1 MKRKTL
7 LEAFLLEH
15 ITVEG
20 AQFIATGDG
29 VDLFRIDTWAAAQSF
44 VLDSDTNRQAGTVFA
59 QNQNLFDQHIT
70 NGANKIYFY
79 TTEDTNRVIHAALYN
94 HNATDLITLS
104 SGQQYRVRNYS
115 FEGLPGRAIPDEL
128 LTADTLE
135 WLPDITVTPVQTNNV
150 EETPNIADVE
160 ITGEVADD
168 ETPID
173 NNTAPEDTTND
184 GDAINTNT
192 TPNPENN
199 VANNNATSSADLK
212 IKVVNGEGIVVGV
225 RRKEY
230 PNGVLVI
237 PEYTE
242 NGIPITTI
250 DSFAFYK
257 IVLRVRLE
265 CPYIK
270 EIKNFAFYRSDI
282 AYINWDRRKCKTYI
296 NSFTRN

>member
-15 ITVEG
+15 INVEG

-150 EETPNIADVE
+150 E
-160 ITGEVADD
+160 DD

-184 GDAINTNT
+184 GDATNTNT

-230 PNGVLVI
+230 PNGTLVI

-257 IVLRVRLE
+257 IVLGVRLE

-270 EIKNFAFYRSDI
+270 EIKNFAFYHSDI

>member
-1 MKRKTL
+1 MALIPYVVEQNSYGERSYDIYSRL
-7 LEAFLLEH
+7 LKDRIIFL
-15 ITVEG
+15 
-20 AQFIATGDG
+20 
-29 VDLFRIDTWAAAQSF
+29 
-44 VLDSDTNRQAGTVFA
+44 
-59 QNQNLFDQHIT
+59 
-70 NGANKIYFY
+70 
-79 TTEDTNRVIHAALYN
+79 
-94 HNATDLITLS
+94 
-104 SGQQYRVRNYS
+104 
-115 FEGLPGRAIPDEL
+115 
-128 LTADTLE
+128 
-135 WLPDITVTPVQTNNV
+135 
-150 EETPNIADVE
+150 
-160 ITGEVADD
+160 TGEVTDD

-184 GDAINTNT
+184 EDTINTNT

-230 PNGVLVI
+230 PDGVLVI

-270 EIKNFAFYRSDI
+270 EIKNFAFYHSDI
-282 AYINWDRRKCKTYI
+282 AYIN
-296 NSFTRN
+296 

>member
-7 LEAFLLEH
+7 LEALLLEH
-15 ITVEG
+15 INVEG

-44 VLDSDTNRQAGTVFA
+44 VLDSDTNRQAGTIFA

-70 NGANKIYFY
+70 NGTNKIYFY

-94 HNATDLITLS
+94 HNAADLITLS

-150 EETPNIADVE
+150 E
-160 ITGEVADD
+160 DD

-173 NNTAPEDTTND
+173 NNIAPEDTTND
-184 GDAINTNT
+184 GDATNTNT
-192 TPNPENN
+192 IPNPENN

-212 IKVVNGEGIVVGV
+212 IKVVNGEGVVVGV

-230 PNGVLVI
+230 PNGILVI

-257 IVLRVRLE
+257 VVLRGRLE